1 MFFFARTHDV
11 NSLCLLYFNVD
22 DKAAAM
28 NPGLINGLATSALE
42 DNVSTS
48 SDFAEFFF
56 WILKRASTDLPVQDD
71 MTMLLDVQSTTKLS
85 ALTYIPRNQLLGR
98 LVFLL
103 CRQDWHL
110 S

>member
-1 MFFFARTHDV
+1 MVMFFFARTHDV

-56 WILKRASTDLPVQDD
+56 
-71 MTMLLDVQSTTKLS
+71 
-85 ALTYIPRNQLLGR
+85 
-98 LVFLL
+98 
-103 CRQDWHL
+103 
-110 S
+110 